1 MRRWDWIPHA
11 LVVLAACGALYLL
24 VRLASRE
31 WGERWLAFR
40 RRPRWLQ
47 AAVALALAWLALR
60 ISRLGWRALLTYAGL
75 LVVLAVW
82 GELAAHDRRRA
93 GARRSRADT

>member
-1 MRRWDWIPHA
+1 MKRWDWIPIA
-11 LVVLAACGALYLL
+11 LVALAAGGALYLL

-31 WGERWLAFR
+31 WGERWLALR

-47 AAVALALAWLALR
+47 AALALALLWLATR
-60 ISRLGWRALLTYAGL
+60 VARLGWRALLAYLGILA
-75 LVVLAVW
+75 VLAAW

-93 GARRSRADT
+93 ATRGR

>member
-1 MRRWDWIPHA
+1 VKRWDWIPHA
-11 LVVLAACGALYLL
+11 LVVLAAVGALYFLA
-24 VRLASRE
+24 RLASRE

-47 AAVALALAWLALR
+47 AAVVLVLAWLALR
-60 ISRLGWRALLTYAGL
+60 VSRLGWRALLAYVGI
-75 LVVLAVW
+75 LVVLAAW

-93 GARRSRADT
+93 GSRRP

>member
-1 MRRWDWIPHA
+1 MKRWDWIPHA
-11 LVVLAACGALYLL
+11 LVLLAAFGALYAL

-40 RRPRWLQ
+40 QRPLWLQ
-47 AAVALALAWLALR
+47 AAVMLVLAWLALR
-60 ISRLGWRALLTYAGL
+60 VSRLGWHALLAYVGIIVL
-75 LVVLAVW
+75 LAAW

-93 GARRSRADT
+93 RSRRP

>member
-1 MRRWDWIPHA
+1 VKRWDWIPHA
-11 LVVLAACGALYLL
+11 ILALAALGALYLL

-47 AAVALALAWLALR
+47 AAVGLALAWLALR
-60 ISRLGWRALLTYAGL
+60 IGRLGWRALLTYVGIL
-75 LVVLAVW
+75 IVLAVW

-93 GARRSRADT
+93 GSRGS

>member
-1 MRRWDWIPHA
+1 MRRWDWLPHA
-11 LVVLAACGALYLL
+11 LVALAALGALYFL

-47 AAVALALAWLALR
+47 AAAALALVWLALR
-60 ISRLGWRALLTYAGL
+60 ISRLGWRALLTYVAI
-75 LVVLAVW
+75 LVALAVW

-93 GARRSRADT
+93 GSRGS